1 MNEQR
6 IYFEKKRFTEKT
18 KKEIQR
24 TIKNYTDWLE
34 SKNLTIKEAK
44 YQDILNYIGHLQKQN
59 QKKVSINIKLK
70 HLEHY
75 YNYKDLDNPA
85 LGLRLIGQTEIRPNL
100 YSPEELDKIY
110 NTYKSKE
117 IGKYKVTD
125 KLILSLII
133 YQALDN
139 QSILHLEI
147 NNLNLEKGELEAN
160 PKTIRGQSRT
170 LKLEPHQILPLNN
183 YIQNIHKS
191 KINNLFTKKE
201 RTLMNQLQYI
211 TKRLK
216 HQLKQEDISLKSL
229 NQLRQSRYAIWY
241 KQHGIRKAQYLG
253 GFKRA
258 YTIQKYANLDIE
270 DLKSA
275 IEKFHP
281 LG

>member
-6 IYFEKKRFTEKT
+6 KYFEKKRFTAKT
-18 KKEIQR
+18 IKEIQR
-24 TIKNYTDWLE
+24 TIRNYTEWLS
-34 SKNLTIKEAK
+34 SKNLTIQETK
-44 YQDILNYIGHLQKQN
+44 YQDILNYIGHLQKEK

-75 YNYKDLDNPA
+75 YSYKDLDNPA

-110 NTYKSKE
+110 NTYKSKKE
-117 IGKYKVTD
+117 GKYKETD
-125 KLILSLII
+125 KLMLGLII

-139 QSILHLEI
+139 QSILNLKKED
-147 NNLNLEKGELEAN
+147 LNLEKGEIEAN

-183 YIQNIHKS
+183 YIQKTHKS
-191 KINNLFTKKE
+191 NIINLFTNKE

-216 HQLKQEDISLKSL
+216 NQLKEEDINLKSL

-241 KQHGIRKAQYLG
+241 KQYGIRKAQYLG